1 MITFTTELL
10 LLIIVIISIFHDLY
24 LISKLILLVVFVFVM
39 FRWNIYF
46 YKRGEFEDP
55 EWTNQSDD

>member
-55 EWTNQSDD
+55 EWTNPMND